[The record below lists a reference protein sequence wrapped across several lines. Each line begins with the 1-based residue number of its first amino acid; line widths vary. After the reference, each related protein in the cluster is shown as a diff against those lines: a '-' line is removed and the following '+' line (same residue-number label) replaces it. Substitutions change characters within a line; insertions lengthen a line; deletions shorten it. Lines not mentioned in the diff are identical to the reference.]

1 MPDILFD
8 PMNHKQLVSRFLTQL
23 VNERRTLTQK
33 LCWTEKEFP
42 SEATFQALMFS
53 DAKQA
58 FAQDPMKINYVVLM
72 ETGQRIK
79 SATTN
84 KKPKID
90 KKRTSS
96 EPPKPAVT
104 KKRSD
109 LLIINGRKVII
120 ELKSN
125 GLFTGVRTVSNKSS
139 ADKLGKAIH
148 QVVHYAKAQ
157 GIDNGILLN
166 IVAHN
171 SPEGSLLPQYEQ
183 DGVTVHVHQARFA
196 QDFSSWEWIAP
207 SQPLKAFFTAKK

>member
-1 MPDILFD
+1 
-8 PMNHKQLVSRFLTQL
+8 
-23 VNERRTLTQK
+23 
-33 LCWTEKEFP
+33 
-42 SEATFQALMFS
+42 
-53 DAKQA
+53 
-58 FAQDPMKINYVVLM
+58 M

-79 SATTN
+79 PATTN
-84 KKPKID
+84 KKLKIN
-90 KKRTSS
+90 KKQTLS

-109 LLIINGRKVII
+109 LLIVNGCKVII

-125 GLFTGVRTVSNKSS
+125 GLFTGIEAFLFPKIERREREEGGGEGEVGKAVIFSIIGVRT
-139 ADKLGKAIH
+139 DKLSKAIR

-157 GIDNGILLN
+157 EIDNGILLN

-207 SQPLKAFFTAKK
+207 SQSLEAFFTAKK